1 MPRSTAA
8 YLADVID
15 ACAAI
20 TEVLSGVD
28 LEIYALRRPIRSAVE
43 REFTIIGEA
52 VSALTRQDPEVAA
65 GISHARLIVGFRN
78 QVVHEYSHIDDEVVY
93 AIAQHDVAV
102 LRAECVALLDR
113 VEGAESE

>member
-8 YLADVID
+8 YLADVVD
-15 ACAAI
+15 ACDAI

-28 LEIYALRRPIRSAVE
+28 LGTYALRRPIRSAVE

-52 VSALTRQDPEVAA
+52 VSALARQDPALAA

-78 QVVHEYSHIDDEVVY
+78 QIVHEYPQIDDEAVY
-93 AIAQHDVAV
+93 SIAQHDVFV
-102 LRAECVALLDR
+102 LRAECLALLERMTD
-113 VEGAESE
+113 ADS